1 MRTRQWL
8 LLIITPMNKVSIRK
22 MSATDWNSVADIYKE
37 GIATGVATFETT
49 VPAFESWDKAHMT
62 YCRFVAESSNIIL
75 GWVALSPVSSRC
87 VYGGVAEVSV
97 YISKASR
104 GKGIGKLLLKHLI
117 DASEQEG
124 IWTLQSGVFPTNHA
138 SIKIHEAVGF
148 RMIGSRE
155 RIGKLNG
162 QWIDNVLFERR
173 SRVVGID

>member
-1 MRTRQWL
+1 
-8 LLIITPMNKVSIRK
+8 MNKVSIRK

-49 VPAFESWDKAHMT
+49 VPTFESWDKAHMIS
-62 YCRFVAESSNIIL
+62 CRFVAESFNIIL

-97 YISKASR
+97 YISKSSR

-117 DASEQEG
+117 DTSEQEG
-124 IWTLQSGVFPTNHA
+124 IWTLQSGVFPTNHG

-173 SRVVGID
+173 SRLVGVD